1 MAKKKKQLEGQVNF
15 ANDTIRQH
23 FSSSSP
29 HLQLCKGKTQSQRI
43 LGQCKHFVL
52 LLKPDS
58 DELKIN
64 EHFHQVNV

>member
-1 MAKKKKQLEGQVNF
+1 MTKKLLEGQVNF

-29 HLQLCKGKTQSQRI
+29 HLQLCKGKSQSQRI

-58 DELKIN
+58 D
-64 EHFHQVNV
+64 